1 MQMQEGQTM
10 MLDGKMMEG
19 DKDVTMEKVGK

>member
-10 MLDGKMMEG
+10 MLDGKMMAG
-19 DKDVTMEKVGK
+19 DKDVKMEKVGK